1 MTQVLVTL
9 RCPSPHPW
17 RLRVGEA
24 GIVKDRSQR
33 WLIEQSAIQLFALA
47 AGKDSGH
54 MLKEGYWLVGRML
67 PSWTLAQQL
76 HVTHQKDTRQSP
88 LRATPTMLSLKL

>member
-1 MTQVLVTL
+1 
-9 RCPSPHPW
+9 
-17 RLRVGEA
+17 
-24 GIVKDRSQR
+24 
-33 WLIEQSAIQLFALA
+33 
-47 AGKDSGH
+47 
-54 MLKEGYWLVGRML
+54 MLKEGYWLVGHML